1 MEPRAGPHPT
11 RYHLGMNL
19 ASPSPTR
26 RLSPQ
31 QVLERARNV
40 LAIEAA
46 AISALSPRLDGDFV
60 KACELLLACSGRVVV
75 TGMGKSGHVGNKIAA
90 TLASTGTPSF
100 FVHPAEASHG
110 DIGMI
115 TAHDAV
121 LALSN
126 SGETAEILT
135 ILPIIKRLHVPL
147 IALTGRA
154 DSTLGR
160 AANVVL
166 DVSVPAEACPLNLA
180 PTASTTATLAMG
192 DALAVAL
199 LEARG
204 FTPED
209 FARSHP
215 AGSLGRKLLLHV
227 SDVMRTG
234 NDLPKVAPDAL
245 LREGLL
251 EMSRKGL
258 GMTTVLDASQ
268 KLLGVFTDGDLRR
281 VLDKALDL
289 HTTTM
294 QTVMTANPKRAKPR
308 MLAAEAVHLMDLHK
322 ITALPVVDDNDI
334 VVGALNIHDLFRAG
348 VM

>member
-1 MEPRAGPHPT
+1 
-11 RYHLGMNL
+11 MNL
-19 ASPSPTR
+19 ASPSAAPR
-26 RLSPQ
+26 SEPQ
-31 QVLERARNV
+31 LNSEQILERARTV
-40 LAIEAA
+40 LTIEAT
-46 AISALSPRLDGDFV
+46 AISALSPRLNGDFV
-60 KACELLLACSGRVVV
+60 KACELLLACTGRVVV

-100 FVHPAEASHG
+100 FVHPGEASHG

-121 LALSN
+121 IALSN
-126 SGETAEILT
+126 SGETSEILT
-135 ILPIIKRLHVPL
+135 ILPIIKRLDIPL

-160 AANVVL
+160 AATVVI

-227 SDVMRTG
+227 SDVMRSG
-234 NDLPKVAPDAL
+234 DQLPKVGPDAL

-258 GMTTVLDASQ
+258 GMTTVLDASN

-289 HTTTM
+289 HTTSM
-294 QTVMTANPKRAKPR
+294 RSVMTANPKRAKPR
-308 MLAAEAVHLMDLHK
+308 MLAAEAVHLMELHK